1 MPIKQ
6 IPVNIDEKFLSR
18 LANKPDE
25 TFGKHNDPTF
35 GLVLS
40 YRSEDT
46 DAFEIALG
54 LYPEAMLQSAKM
66 QKLDELATERRKHEL
81 NGPQGLILD
90 DKTIMRLTAIA
101 LDLHV
106 YTEKESVEWEVT
118 RGVFQTFPRAVILAI
133 AAAAVNHVQA
143 CFLTVKDKTTDI
155 MAIEL
160 DAEAPSPIVGLAN
173 ALAQLNVMDLTTG
186 WPAAPTLG

>member
-6 IPVNIDEKFLSR
+6 IATDIDEKFLSR

-46 DAFEIALG
+46 DAFEVALG
-54 LYPEAMLQSAKM
+54 LYPEAKLQAAKLE
-66 QKLDELATERRKHEL
+66 KLEDLAAERRRREL
-81 NGPQGLILD
+81 NGPAGLILD

-106 YTEKESVEWEVT
+106 YTEKESVEWEVS
-118 RGVFQTFPRAVILAI
+118 RGIFQTFPRATILAI
-133 AAAAVNHVQA
+133 AAASVNHVQN
-143 CFLTVKDKTTDI
+143 CFATVKSKTTDI
-155 MAIEL
+155 MAVSL
-160 DAEAPSPIVGLAN
+160 DEEAASPIV
-173 ALAQLNVMDLTTG
+173 ALSMAISELNSIDLTTD
-186 WPAAPTLG
+186 WPTVTLG

>member
-46 DAFEIALG
+46 DAFEVALG
-54 LYPEAMLQSAKM
+54 LYPEAMLQAAKL
-66 QKLDELATERRKHEL
+66 KRLDELAAERRKHEL
-81 NGPQGLILD
+81 NGPQGLVLD

-118 RGVFQTFPRAVILAI
+118 RGVFQTFPRAAILAI
-133 AAAAVNHVQA
+133 AAAAVNHVQN
-143 CFLTVKDKTTDI
+143 CFLTVKTKTGVI

-160 DAEAPSPIVGLAN
+160 NEEATSPIVALSE
-173 ALAQLNVMDLTTG
+173 ALAALDAVDLTTD
-186 WPAAPTLG
+186 WPTIAAG